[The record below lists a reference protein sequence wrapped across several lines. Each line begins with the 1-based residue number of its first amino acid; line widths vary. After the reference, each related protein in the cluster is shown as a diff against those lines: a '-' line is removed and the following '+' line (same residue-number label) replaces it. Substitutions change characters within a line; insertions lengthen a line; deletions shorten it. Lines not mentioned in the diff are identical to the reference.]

1 MSPFHAVLIP
11 DELDIEDNSTTAL
24 DWVKLQRNDPNL
36 SVIIKLIE
44 SDQLFKRK
52 LHRKDS
58 SEVKALLRIRK
69 NLKLSK
75 DILYRKSYTDNSSS
89 RKVLWQLVVP
99 KAYRARALA
108 GCHDDVGHQGRM
120 RIISLLRERFFWPG
134 MQEEATQYVVKC
146 SRCLRRKTTPQVAP
160 LQPIYVTQP
169 LELVHM
175 DYLSLEPSKG
185 NIENILVITDHF
197 TRYALAYP
205 SKTQTA
211 QATARILWDNFIC
224 HYGFPEK
231 FISDQGRNFESD
243 LIKELCKIAGVKKLR
258 TTPYYPQGNG
268 QCERFNSTLC
278 NMLGTLSE
286 EEKSDWKSYLGCM
299 THAYNCTKHASTT
312 YSPYFLMFGR
322 HPRLPIDVEFGLP
335 KHNCGDNSSKS
346 RYVQKLRR
354 RLNYAFKKASKYSDQ
369 QAQKYKSSYDK
380 SIKGLQL
387 QEKDIVLLKVVA
399 YKGRL
404 KLQDKWEPE
413 EYVVI
418 EQPIAGT
425 SVYKVQP
432 VNGGN
437 IRTLHRNLLL
447 PLGVKLEPDYK
458 SDDSILDEDS
468 DDDSVELTD
477 SKTQLYGK
485 RKSKEDSSKGKS
497 QFEIV
502 EEKPEPDSKLEESEI
517 AVTSD
522 NVSNNVST
530 ESTSHPNSEESSD
543 KVIPEDI
550 SLPSQ
555 FLPPTLDD
563 SSREEET
570 KITELETDAE
580 LHDIDNEEEM
590 PLVDSEA
597 SSLVNTNELLEFID
611 TIDMGKV
618 ASTKQSEITV
628 NSEQSSTSEHPME
641 QTSVDPKSESQ
652 FSSFMSYHEGE
663 SSSLDPSTMEQ
674 ELSKSPIEESTQKND
689 SGANDQ
695 VGISSHDEDIIAY
708 ETNESSSPSV

>member
-1 MSPFHAVLIP
+1 M
-11 DELDIEDNSTTAL
+11 
-24 DWVKLQRNDPNL
+24 K
-36 SVIIKLIE
+36 
-44 SDQLFKRK
+44 K
-52 LHRKDS
+52 LH
-58 SEVKALLRIRK
+58 
-69 NLKLSK
+69 
-75 DILYRKSYTDNSSS
+75 
-89 RKVLWQLVVP
+89 
-99 KAYRARALA
+99 
-108 GCHDDVGHQGRM
+108 
-120 RIISLLRERFFWPG
+120 
-134 MQEEATQYVVKC
+134 
-146 SRCLRRKTTPQVAP
+146 
-160 LQPIYVTQP
+160 
-169 LELVHM
+169 
-175 DYLSLEPSKG
+175 
-185 NIENILVITDHF
+185 
-197 TRYALAYP
+197 
-205 SKTQTA
+205 
-211 QATARILWDNFIC
+211 
-224 HYGFPEK
+224 
-231 FISDQGRNFESD
+231 
-243 LIKELCKIAGVKKLR
+243 
-258 TTPYYPQGNG
+258 TTPYHPQGNG

-278 NMLGTLSE
+278 NMLDTLSE

-312 YSPYFLMFGR
+312 HSPYFLMFGR
-322 HPRLPIDVEFGLP
+322 HPRLPLDVELGLS
-335 KHNCGDNSSKS
+335 KHNCGDNSSKF

-369 QAQKYKSSYDK
+369 QAQKYKYSYDK
-380 SIKGLQL
+380 SIKGPQL
-387 QEKDIVLLKVVA
+387 QEKDIVLVKVVA
-399 YKGRL
+399 HKGRH
-404 KLQDKWEPE
+404 KLQDRWEPE

-425 SVYKVQP
+425 PVYKVQP

-485 RKSKEDSSKGKS
+485 GKSKQDSSKGKS

-502 EEKPEPDSKLEESEI
+502 EGKPKLKKEKHVEFESQPDIFSDICFESDTVIAPGSKWEESEI
-517 AVTSD
+517 AITSD

-530 ESTSHPNSEESSD
+530 ESTSHPSSEESSD

-555 FLPPTLDD
+555 FLLPISDD
-563 SSREEET
+563 SSSEEET
-570 KITELETDAE
+570 EITELKTKAE

-611 TIDMGKV
+611 TIDMGK
-618 ASTKQSEITV
+618 ADSTKQSGITV
-628 NSEQSSTSEHPME
+628 NSEQSNTSEHLME

-663 SSSLDPSTMEQ
+663 SSSLNPSTIEQ
-674 ELSKSPIEESTQKND
+674 ELSKSPIWESTQKND
-689 SGANDQ
+689 SGTNDQ
-695 VGISSHDEDIIAY
+695 VDISSHDEDIIAY
-708 ETNESSSPSV
+708 ETKESSSPSVEISSSTTSVTENEKVAEVNEPESTIEVEVMEPRRSGRDRKQTKFFGNPLLYKVTYHLTPRFVPELLQHLSETMETLQDRYSGTVEF

>member
-1 MSPFHAVLIP
+1 M
-11 DELDIEDNSTTAL
+11 
-24 DWVKLQRNDPNL
+24 K
-36 SVIIKLIE
+36 
-44 SDQLFKRK
+44 K
-52 LHRKDS
+52 LH
-58 SEVKALLRIRK
+58 
-69 NLKLSK
+69 
-75 DILYRKSYTDNSSS
+75 
-89 RKVLWQLVVP
+89 
-99 KAYRARALA
+99 
-108 GCHDDVGHQGRM
+108 
-120 RIISLLRERFFWPG
+120 
-134 MQEEATQYVVKC
+134 
-146 SRCLRRKTTPQVAP
+146 
-160 LQPIYVTQP
+160 
-169 LELVHM
+169 
-175 DYLSLEPSKG
+175 
-185 NIENILVITDHF
+185 
-197 TRYALAYP
+197 
-205 SKTQTA
+205 
-211 QATARILWDNFIC
+211 
-224 HYGFPEK
+224 
-231 FISDQGRNFESD
+231 
-243 LIKELCKIAGVKKLR
+243 
-258 TTPYYPQGNG
+258 TTPYHPQGNG

-380 SIKGLQL
+380 SIKGPQL
-387 QEKDIVLLKVVA
+387 QEKDIVLVKVVTH
-399 YKGRL
+399 KGRH

-425 SVYKVQP
+425 PVYKVQP

-447 PLGVKLEPDYK
+447 RGVKLEPDY
-458 SDDSILDEDS
+458 
-468 DDDSVELTD
+468 
-477 SKTQLYGK
+477 GK
-485 RKSKEDSSKGKS
+485 RKSKQDSSKGKS

-502 EEKPEPDSKLEESEI
+502 EGKPEPKSKKEKHVEFESQPDIFSDICFESDTVIAPGSRLEESEI
-517 AVTSD
+517 AITSD
-522 NVSNNVST
+522 SVSNNVST
-530 ESTSHPNSEESSD
+530 ESTSHPILEESSD

-555 FLPPTLDD
+555 FLLPTLDD

-570 KITELETDAE
+570 EITELKTEAE
-580 LHDIDNEEEM
+580 LHDVDNEEEM

-611 TIDMGKV
+611 TIDMGK
-618 ASTKQSEITV
+618 ADSTQQSEITV
-628 NSEQSSTSEHPME
+628 NSEQSSTSDHLME
-641 QTSVDPKSESQ
+641 QNTVDPKSESQ

-689 SGANDQ
+689 SGTNDQ
-695 VGISSHDEDIIAY
+695 VDISSHDVDIIAY
-708 ETNESSSPSV
+708 GTKKSSSPSIEISSSTSVTENEKVAEVNEPESTIEVEVMEPRRSGRDRKQTKFFGNPLLYRVTYHLTPRFVPELLQHLSETMETLKDRYSGTVEF